1 MIPHGN
7 LTMVSSQDLFPD
19 CRGWGRSTGSSLL
32 GAGWNYNEANRGL
45 SAQIFKETL
54 TPGAGLAFA

>member
-19 CRGWGRSTGSSLL
+19 CQGWRRSTGSSLL
-32 GAGWNYNEANRGL
+32 GAGWNSDEVNRGL

-54 TPGAGLAFA
+54 TPGADLAFA